1 MSQQIQSIT
10 QEANNSRRHYVTT
23 NSICNRRSKQP
34 AETKLLDQLSHYQKG
49 NKANMSANTKPI
61 NFHFV
66 RDQIVES
73 LLDVR
78 LISTK
83 DQIGYHD

>member
-1 MSQQIQSIT
+1 MSQQIQSVT
-10 QEANNSRRHYVTT
+10 QEANNL
-23 NSICNRRSKQP
+23 Q
-34 AETKLLDQLSHYQKG
+34 DQVARPTISLQKG
-49 NKANMSANTKPI
+49 NKANLSANARPTISLKKGNKPNLSASAKPI

-66 RDQIVES
+66 RDQIVER

-83 DQIGYHD
+83 DQIGYHE